1 MTTFI
6 PRTNYVT
13 KTPSQAAAPWCETDF
28 LAVACRQAVANIDE
42 TRLIPVI
49 TPDARFASQSKPLL
63 ALLTYCYARQIYSSA
78 KISDRMGQDQSLKE
92 FCDDELPNAGVLRIF
107 RDSNRESLRC
117 CLERVL
123 SFSAAWKVMAGFVTR
138 VDSRHLADEA
148 RRRLVMAAFEDRL
161 HTEIRAGTLAQ
172 P

>member
-6 PRTNYVT
+6 Q
-13 KTPSQAAAPWCETDF
+13 KTEYLTRAQSKAAEPASGIDL
-28 LAVACRQAVANIDE
+28 LAVASRRAAHSVDE

-49 TPDARFASQSKPLL
+49 TPDARFVSQSKPLL
-63 ALLTYCYARQIYSSA
+63 ALLTYCYSRQIYGSA
-78 KISDRMGQDQSLKE
+78 KISDHLGRDKSLQG
-92 FCDDELPNAGVLRIF
+92 FCDDGLPNASVLSTF

-123 SFSAAWKVMAGFVTR
+123 CFSAARKVTAGFVTR

-148 RRRLVMAAFEDRL
+148 RRRLVMAAFEDGL
-161 HTEIRAGTLAQ
+161 HAEIRVGA
-172 P
+172 